1 MNAVSEADYLVQ
13 VADCEA
19 RRNKLIERRE
29 HLEAHPPLDDETA
42 VIRQGANA
50 PQRG

>member
-19 RRNKLIERRE
+19 RRNKLIDAGGNIWRPTRRSMMK
-29 HLEAHPPLDDETA
+29 
-42 VIRQGANA
+42 Q
-50 PQRG
+50 Q